1 MSYKSNRL
9 HSSQRIPKK
18 KSQKISRAFFQIH
31 FLVLGPKKN
40 LKKSQKNL
48 KKSQNTFFSIRVWQ
62 QKSQKISK
70 NLKKSQKISKNL
82 KKSQEISRKSSNIS
96 KNLRPK
102 PRKNLKKSQTKAQK
116 KSQKISDQSPEKI
129 SKNLRP
135 NPRTNL
141 KIYKHQGNNSQQYV

>member
-18 KSQKISRAFFQIH
+18 KSQKISKNLKGFFSNTFFSIR
-31 FLVLGPKKN
+31 PKKN
-40 LKKSQKNL
+40 LKKSEKISKNL
-48 KKSQNTFFSIRVWQ
+48 RIHFLVLEFGK
-62 QKSQKISK
+62 K

-116 KSQKISDQSPEKI
+116 NLKKSQTKAQKKSPRISDQTPEQI
-129 SKNLRP
+129 SKF
-135 NPRTNL
+135 TNI
-141 KIYKHQGNNSQQYV
+141 KETTASNMCEFV